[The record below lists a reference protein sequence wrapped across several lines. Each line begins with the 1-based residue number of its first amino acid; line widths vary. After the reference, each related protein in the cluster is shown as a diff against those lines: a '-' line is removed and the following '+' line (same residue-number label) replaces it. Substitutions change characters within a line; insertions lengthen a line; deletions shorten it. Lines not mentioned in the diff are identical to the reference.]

1 MKDQCSGREMKFEL
15 RKTALQNKLRLN
27 NYCSICKQTVTSD
40 FIKFHAYFTVVRS
53 RFWYSLKCLL
63 ALETT
68 TNKQEVKRS
77 MWRLQNMN
85 NLFPKRIWKCLLT
98 LPIAELF
105 NFSGLVQ
112 ESLAYIVP
120 KAYFDELLVL

>member
-1 MKDQCSGREMKFEL
+1 
-15 RKTALQNKLRLN
+15 
-27 NYCSICKQTVTSD
+27 
-40 FIKFHAYFTVVRS
+40 
-53 RFWYSLKCLL
+53 
-63 ALETT
+63 
-68 TNKQEVKRS
+68 
-77 MWRLQNMN
+77 MN

-120 KAYFDELLVL
+120 KAYFDELLVF

>member
-1 MKDQCSGREMKFEL
+1 
-15 RKTALQNKLRLN
+15 
-27 NYCSICKQTVTSD
+27 
-40 FIKFHAYFTVVRS
+40 
-53 RFWYSLKCLL
+53 
-63 ALETT
+63 
-68 TNKQEVKRS
+68 
-77 MWRLQNMN
+77 MN

-120 KAYFDELLVL
+120 KAYFDKKNYSYFEGSIYLESKALDYPDEFSGRQCMRFDKS

>member
-1 MKDQCSGREMKFEL
+1 
-15 RKTALQNKLRLN
+15 
-27 NYCSICKQTVTSD
+27 
-40 FIKFHAYFTVVRS
+40 
-53 RFWYSLKCLL
+53 
-63 ALETT
+63 
-68 TNKQEVKRS
+68 
-77 MWRLQNMN
+77 MN

-120 KAYFDELLVL
+120 KAYFDELLVLWRQYIFSGIEDEFSGRQCMRFDKNQGIIFSSIGKQTATSNFNQALSLFCTVAHKSHGKTKTHGKTNKAHGKIQ